1 MVHGREWFGTADGAG
16 GAWVETGE
24 WEDGWRNLG
33 EGEETTEVLALNG
46 AGIAVEG
53 GRLAGNTTWGTEATH
68 VLRHTVVV
76 GSGQTLTVAAGAVVK
91 VPHGASIRVEDGG
104 RVHFA
109 GIEGNEA
116 VLTGVGDAEW
126 GAAVDCGVWTND
138 GRATAFSLQ
147 SGAAQV
153 TDDGGN
159 VRFGF
164 NPGDLYPTVKLQNG
178 GGKRSDGVVRIPVAV
193 VGTARTNAF
202 RVDWEAVDGSAVFG
216 EDYLLATGTVR
227 WAKSAEGTKNIEI
240 PVDAGRMRGS
250 NVAFTVRV
258 TAHYGCN
265 AAADVAEAVI
275 REFDFPQMQG
285 GAWAGS
291 AAVRFEGR
299 EGLAG
304 AVVHGREWF
313 GTADGEGGEW
323 TETGE
328 WADGWRE
335 IGDAGASARV
345 LSLNAPEIAVE
356 GGRLAESTTWE
367 SNATHLVRNTVVV
380 GSGKTLTIGAGTVVK
395 FLPGTVIKVEDGGKL
410 ALQGAS
416 GADVLLTSAQ
426 DGRFGAAID
435 CGEWERE
442 TVGQDDGMGG
452 IVLQSGSASFADNGW
467 VETLSFRH
475 GAYPYVKLNDT
486 VAFRDGGMA
495 YVPVSIASGSRA
507 GAFSVDWVAVDG
519 TAKFGE
525 DYLLAGGTLSWT
537 NTSQGTKTLQIPLGT
552 DAVRGETTSFTLKLA
567 VCRACNASGS
577 GVCTVTIRELDK
589 IAFGGGTWSGS
600 GAIRFDGRGSVAG
613 RTVNGREWFGE
624 PDGGDGRWTDTAAW
638 GVGWKEIGSGEK
650 TDVLSLNA
658 PDIAVEG
665 GRLAENTTW
674 DSNAVH
680 WVRHWVVVPSGK
692 TLTLGPGAE
701 VRLMD
706 DAGIKVEDGGRLSVQ
721 GADGADVAILRGG
734 AEALPE
740 VPGDS
745 GVVEGT
751 AGRIWFQSGSATFAD
766 NGWFQAAGV
775 GFSPTNYGSVSIH
788 GAEASRKAGV
798 AYVAVTVGGNA
809 RNAPFVVDWEAV
821 PGTATEGRDYLLGG
835 GRVTWNKSSEGT
847 KWIAIPLNTETV
859 AGERRSF
866 TVRLKAVHGMAGTG
880 REATVEIREYE
891 EGDALSGRRGE
902 VAFFEPSEPSAP
914 FAVEEGIR
922 LQPIFRNDAE
932 TVRYSGHWQEFDRD
946 AAAALLVTLETD
958 NGKETLKNALPSEEG
973 GFDLDLAKYPVGH
986 YTLKHD
992 IIDGRGGTLATM
1004 EKVFSIVDRD
1014 DVELHGGALTQNE
1027 TWTADKVHVVYQ
1039 TVVVPSVYTLFIEPG
1054 TVVKFMTG
1062 AGIDISNGGAFFA
1075 NGIVFTHINDDTVGG
1090 DTLSDGYTVAPPM
1103 DAYHLTGAFTFG
1115 DDTELRGI
1123 TQNTALTG
1131 TISGKKT
1138 LSRGSTYRVTG
1149 TLTIASGGDLT
1160 IPAGTVL
1167 KMESG
1172 ASIVVNS
1179 GGTLNA
1185 PGTRAAP
1192 IVITS
1197 IKDDSYSGDT
1207 NKDGDKTI
1215 PQPGDWEEI
1224 KNNGGTINFAHV
1236 TALYGGYGQYANQ
1249 GDAIIRTT
1257 GGETR
1262 LDCCTVKHS
1271 NLRLVGRTGGTVY
1284 AENCILAD
1292 GRWGID
1298 GAATFVNGVIAD
1310 CNTGANG
1317 ATLKNTILWA
1327 CETYVTGGSAANC
1340 VAWGETTAVPA
1351 GMAYADPLF
1360 IEPEEGD
1367 FRILESSPCVD
1378 AADDALAPETDYF
1391 GQPRITLT
1399 GGDSPNLVGQLPDI
1413 GICEVMPRN
1422 VTSDIDLV
1430 PRNVR
1435 TASNAVPGQLLFVK
1449 WEVANAGGSELD
1461 AAWRDTVSLVSESGR
1476 EVVLGDKTTASRIAS
1491 GGSAFCS
1498 GYFTVPAIPDG
1509 IWYPKVN
1516 VNSYHDVFEGALV
1529 VNNAMTGEV
1538 GVEVG
1543 METLDPTV
1551 AREGVVYGGAPTV
1564 LKLRFA
1570 AENEDRMVKF
1580 RVPAGVRVSWGF
1592 GFVPTGA
1599 SQSGGTTAT
1608 DGTPIQFLVPEADG
1622 EMDVYVVLESDTTE
1636 SYELSTESTKLTVT
1650 GVTPG
1655 TLPSSGT
1662 STLTITGAGFGETNA
1677 VTLVGAGAS
1686 IRLQPVEQDTSGNL
1700 VATVDCS
1707 LLAGGTTYDVRVGS
1721 DGREAELPN
1730 AVTVAKVEGRGILEA
1745 RLVTPDSARQG
1756 RMASGFIEY
1765 ANVGNADM
1773 PAPIFKLSSG
1783 KNGTLFAIRDDE
1795 EPRPETMLVG
1805 IAPTTPAG
1813 ILKAGETARLAFHFL
1828 VKDNYNIRLSV
1839 LDGSSERRRD
1849 SVFPEWNDLC
1859 SAISEATTA
1868 LAGEFWSECDYV
1880 ELYDWAMRK
1889 AYGQGT
1895 GIVRCM
1901 LLDNNTESAIPG
1913 ATWAI
1918 FDTNDCVVA
1927 TGKANRNGCFAANQL
1942 DTNGVYRISVAG
1954 WQDDGFWFR
1963 PSTLEALDYRYYA
1976 APYCNFAFSVVGAG
1990 DDEATIVAIDQDDS
2004 RCVYPAERQ
2013 ADGTYRVE
2021 NLPDGNYVFSVAFA
2035 GFHAV
2040 TNDYAIGVE
2049 NGVATNAF
2057 AAMEAFAAGRAEV
2070 AVKDAEGSPV
2080 VGMACLV
2087 QSEETGV
2094 TVQAVT
2100 DGEGVARFV
2109 AVPGYYVFMPVADEY
2124 ALSTPLAFE
2133 IAVSG
2138 RSEFEATVVE
2148 TPFFILGTMGA
2159 MPLTSEFT
2167 FTETNRYGAIS
2178 LCRWDFDADG
2188 TWDATGIVA
2197 TNIYGA
2203 AGDYGVRVGI
2213 RLDDGTECVF
2223 ELADAVRVW
2232 DEDAV
2237 VVNDGTLLLDEA
2249 SGWKIDEH
2257 TDAGFKLSAIG
2268 TVFPAAIY
2276 VGQRL
2281 VDPENLVNPCEVLEI
2296 AALDPLHIKVKT
2308 RAVAVPSAYKTL
2320 RVSSAAVRV
2329 PSKSLLKDI
2338 LAKPFGTDGDITV
2351 ASITGKHNFNDWMSI
2366 EPSVDVILRVAV
2378 DCRDGELLGIDFSAG
2393 IRGSVKLSAG
2403 NSWEGQTKNKW
2414 IKRTH
2419 IRKKNAVTKT
2429 LPFIDD
2435 IFLVGVAPIRVV
2447 VRLKGEIAL
2456 EGSVTAKLNLAA
2468 GYTWRKGR
2476 GGKPSFNK
2484 GFDLA
2489 SIDVAGSF
2497 YVRGGPEL
2505 YASLGIGRDIN
2516 GKPYG
2521 ISALDLSVWGG
2532 LMAGLEANVKGSEF
2546 EPNDYSAFIGPF
2558 LKVESWLLHVQLGGT
2573 HEHSVFEWVG
2583 LKNEFGIKLLDVDLH
2598 YPDFPG
2604 IGGAWKTPMPTFT
2617 CTQTSLTDTRADFR
2631 VASTT
2636 SFGEESKLSSRS
2648 WDFGDRHDAAANWE
2662 VATSFPVVPDD
2673 VVVYDIALH
2682 EAYKNTE
2689 KALNWLPAFDKK
2701 AVKKL
2706 TVKGRKKQDD
2716 GRWSPEDPVVEIE
2729 DVNGFI
2735 PQSCDP
2741 NEMAGPLGAGARRL
2755 VAPGEWM
2762 TYTVYFENKSDATAA
2777 AQEVYVTE
2785 QLSGALDWGTFE
2797 MVDVGFNNQLD
2808 LGLGGKRKGA
2818 SVTAMTGTAYK
2829 VRTELDFDAKTG
2841 AAKWYMRIVDES
2853 TETRWPRDVYAGFL
2867 PPNDATGRGEGHIT
2881 YRVKLRDDAAAGTEV
2896 RAAASI
2902 VFDYNAAIETDPAW
2916 WNTVAE
2922 MGTAT
2927 VDLGNGVSTNV
2938 TVMVGAP
2945 WIGQLPDPG
2954 KRPGM
2959 RFAGWFTGPNG
2970 TGSAVTE
2977 ESVAAAGAK
2986 LYAFWDATAAPEL
2999 WLDVSWGAV
3008 EIGTNGVVK
3017 GYAPDGSS
3025 VEGSANRYVLT
3036 GTSRVNGVKFAGGS
3050 FTNTWTNLVIN
3061 LNAKDAVAVTLEGA
3075 SVEVTLEGDSS
3086 IASGEDCA
3094 GVRVDAASAL
3104 VLQGE
3109 GRLAAQGGK
3118 CGAGIGGGKLQESGR
3133 VEIHAGTVEATGGE
3147 YGAGI
3152 GGGLVAPAA
3161 GAVVIAGGSVKARGS
3176 EGGED
3181 IGGGFGREGTGAPV
3195 GAAGT
3200 PVHEVE
3206 VPLATDAL
3214 PAEVVVDLGGG
3225 ETYRYAGPGH
3235 DDDTSLW
3242 FWLPDGTYEFA
3253 ADGDEYGAHVAGTN
3267 AAAVFTDPGN
3277 ANFVA
3282 PPVGEV
3288 SSEGSAMRAAMDP
3301 AYRTS
3306 PFEVWTATGL
3316 KGHAWDW
3323 TPVPPGGYDWDA
3335 TNAVI
3340 RIPDGTNRTRVLR
3353 LKFLKR

>member
-1 MVHGREWFGTADGAG
+1 MKRALLATMGLLVSALVARGDYATLEIASHEAMADFVRFESRSWADGA
-16 GAWVETGE
+16 
-24 WEDGWRNLG
+24 
-33 EGEETTEVLALNG
+33 EG
-46 AGIAVEG
+46 EG
-53 GRLAGNTTWGTEATH
+53 GRLSSNTTWAGGEH
-68 VLRHTVVV
+68 VIL
-76 GSGQTLTVAAGAVVK
+76 S
-91 VPHGASIRVEDGG
+91 
-104 RVHFA
+104 
-109 GIEGNEA
+109 
-116 VLTGVGDAEW
+116 
-126 GAAVDCGVWTND
+126 
-138 GRATAFSLQ
+138 
-147 SGAAQV
+147 
-153 TDDGGN
+153 
-159 VRFGF
+159 
-164 NPGDLYPTVKLQNG
+164 DLYVP
-178 GGKRSDGVVRIPVAV
+178 SGV
-193 VGTARTNAF
+193 
-202 RVDWEAVDGSAVFG
+202 
-216 EDYLLATGTVR
+216 
-227 WAKSAEGTKNIEI
+227 
-240 PVDAGRMRGS
+240 
-250 NVAFTVRV
+250 
-258 TAHYGCN
+258 
-265 AAADVAEAVI
+265 
-275 REFDFPQMQG
+275 
-285 GAWAGS
+285 
-291 AAVRFEGR
+291 
-299 EGLAG
+299 
-304 AVVHGREWF
+304 
-313 GTADGEGGEW
+313 
-323 TETGE
+323 
-328 WADGWRE
+328 
-335 IGDAGASARV
+335 
-345 LSLNAPEIAVE
+345 
-356 GGRLAESTTWE
+356 
-367 SNATHLVRNTVVV
+367 
-380 GSGKTLTIGAGTVVK
+380 TLTIGAGTVVK
-395 FLPGTVIKVEDGGKL
+395 FHEGMRIRVEDGGNLVLTGEVGNEVILEGYEEGTKFGGISL
-410 ALQGAS
+410 QSSAAGYSDNAYVIANGFTFGKYATIRLNDTTAFRGAGQALVPVNVSGSRDSAFSFDWVAETNGVAFAS
-416 GADVLLTSAQ
+416 GTMSWSRVSDGTKNIVVPYPEGLEAYESFTIRATTLRCCTPGKGECEVKLSDYLTVEIASHEAMAEFIAFESREWAEGLEGEGGRLSANTVWSGTNVIASDVYIPSGVTLTLTAGTIVEFCQGTRIKIEDGGTLNVVGAD
-426 DGRFGAAID
+426 
-435 CGEWERE
+435 
-442 TVGQDDGMGG
+442 GQDVIFRGAEGATSFGG
-452 IVLQSGSASFADNGW
+452 IVKMSNGTFADN
-467 VETLSFRH
+467 SFVRTEGFTY
-475 GAYPYVKLNDT
+475 GAFAG
-486 VAFRDGGMA
+486 VALHDASTFRSSGLA
-495 YVPVSIASGSRA
+495 LVPVTVSGSRST
-507 GAFSVDWVAVDG
+507 AFSIDWVAEANGAVF
-519 TAKFGE
+519 AE
-525 DYLLAGGTLSWT
+525 GTLKWSGV
-537 NTSQGTKTLQIPLGT
+537 SEGTKNISIAYGSELDGCTNFT
-552 DAVRGETTSFTLKLA
+552 VRVAVDRA
-567 VCRACNASGS
+567 CRASSNTCQVKVVDFITADITAHEAMG
-577 GVCTVTIRELDK
+577 E
-589 IAFGGGTWSGS
+589 F
-600 GAIRFDGRGSVAG
+600 IRFE
-613 RTVNGREWFGE
+613 TREWAEGLE
-624 PDGGDGRWTDTAAW
+624 G
-638 GVGWKEIGSGEK
+638 
-650 TDVLSLNA
+650 
-658 PDIAVEG
+658 EG
-665 GRLAENTTW
+665 GRLAANATW
-674 DSNAVH
+674 EGTHKIVSDVYI
-680 WVRHWVVVPSGK
+680 PSGV
-692 TLTLGPGAE
+692 TLTLAADTVVEFCEGT
-701 VRLMD
+701 R
-706 DAGIKVEDGGRLSVQ
+706 IKIEDGGT
-721 GADGADVAILRGG
+721 LRVVG
-734 AEALPE
+734 AEGHDVVFRAAE
-740 VPGDS
+740 GAANYA
-745 GVVEGT
+745 GVVKMGSGT
-751 AGRIWFQSGSATFAD
+751 YTDNMYVQYLDKPYSAYPNVSLHEATTYREAGKLF
-766 NGWFQAAGV
+766 
-775 GFSPTNYGSVSIH
+775 
-788 GAEASRKAGV
+788 
-798 AYVAVTVGGNA
+798 VAVTLGGST
-809 RNAPFVVDWEAV
+809 RNQAFNIDWETDKGDR
-821 PGTATEGRDYLLGG
+821 GTL
-835 GRVTWNKSSEGT
+835 TWASSSDGT
-847 KWIAIPLNTETV
+847 KWIQIPIDAGPIGGTTNHVISITAARGCNIATGTAVLTVLEPEYNAAGKQVGLWESETDS
-859 AGERRSF
+859 GE
-866 TVRLKAVHGMAGTG
+866 
-880 REATVEIREYE
+880 
-891 EGDALSGRRGE
+891 
-902 VAFFEPSEPSAP
+902 
-914 FAVEEGIR
+914 FAVNGDIR
-922 LQPIFRNDAE
+922 TQPIFLNDAE
-932 TVRYSGHWQEFDRD
+932 TVQYSGRWQTYDRD
-946 AAAALLVTLETD
+946 AATALLVTLETD
-958 NGKETLKNALPSEEG
+958 NGKETLKRTPPTETGAFE
-973 GFDLDLAKYPVGH
+973 LDLAKYPVGF

-992 IIDGRGGTLATM
+992 VVDAGGETLATM
-1004 EKVFSIVDRD
+1004 QKTFSIVDD
-1014 DVELHGGALTQNE
+1014 EYVEMHGGTLTQNE

-1039 TVVVPSVYTLFIEPG
+1039 TVVVPSVYTIFIEPG
-1054 TVVKFMTG
+1054 AIVKFMTG
-1062 AGIDISNGGAFFA
+1062 TGIDISQGGAFFA

-1103 DAYHLTGAFTFG
+1103 DTYHLTGAFTFG

-1138 LSRGSTYRVTG
+1138 LSRGSTYRVSG
-1149 TLTIASGGDLT
+1149 TLTIASGGNLT

-1167 KMESG
+1167 KMEDK
-1172 ASIVVNS
+1172 AAIVVNS
-1179 GGTLNA
+1179 GGSLNA
-1185 PGTRAAP
+1185 PGTRASP

-1207 NKDGDKTI
+1207 NKDGDKTV

-1298 GAATFVNGVIAD
+1298 GAATFVNSVIAD

-1327 CETYVTGGSAANC
+1327 CETYATGGTAANC
-1340 VAWGETTAVPA
+1340 VAWGETTGVPA

-1360 IEPEEGD
+1360 IAPEEGD
-1367 FRILESSPCVD
+1367 FRILDSSPCVD
-1378 AADDALAPETDYF
+1378 AADGETAPETDLF

-1399 GGDSPNLVGQLPDI
+1399 GGDSTNLVGQLPDI

-1449 WEVANAGGSELD
+1449 WEVANAGGNELD

-1476 EVVLGDKTTASRIAS
+1476 EVVLGDKTTASRIGS

-1498 GYFTVPAIPDG
+1498 GYFTVPAIPEG

-1516 VNSYHDVFEGALV
+1516 VNSYHDIFEGALV

-1592 GFVPTGA
+1592 GFVPTGVA
-1599 SQSGGTTAT
+1599 QSGGTTAT
-1608 DGTPIQFLVPEADG
+1608 DGTPIQFLVPEAED
-1622 EMDVYVVLESDTTE
+1622 EMDVYVVLESETTE
-1636 SYELSTESTKLTVT
+1636 NYELSTESGKLAVT
-1650 GVTPG
+1650 GVTPE
-1655 TLPSSGT
+1655 TLPSSGKT
-1662 STLTITGAGFGETNA
+1662 TLTITGAGFGETNA

-1707 LLAGGTTYDVRVGS
+1707 LLAGGMTYDVRVGS

-1773 PAPIFKLSSG
+1773 PAPIFKLSSS
-1783 KNGTLFAIRDDE
+1783 KNGTLFAIRDDN
-1795 EPRPETMLVG
+1795 EPRSETMLVG
-1805 IAPTTPAG
+1805 ISPTMPAG
-1813 ILKAGETARLAFHFL
+1813 ILKAGETARLAFHFQ
-1828 VKDNYNIRLSV
+1828 VRDNYSIRLSV
-1839 LDGSSERRRD
+1839 LDGSSGRQRD
-1849 SVFPEWNDLC
+1849 SVFPTWNDLC
-1859 SAISEATTA
+1859 SAISEAASA

-1901 LLDNNTESAIPG
+1901 LLDYNTDAAIPG

-1927 TGKANRNGCFAANQL
+1927 TGTADRNGCFAANQL
-1942 DTNGVYRISVAG
+1942 DTNSVYRISVAG

-1963 PSTLEALDYRYYA
+1963 PSTPDALDYRYYA

-2021 NLPDGNYVFSVAFA
+2021 NLPDGNYVFSVTFA

-2057 AAMEAFAAGRAEV
+2057 AAMEVFAAGCAEV
-2070 AVKDAEGSPV
+2070 SVKDAEGSPV
-2080 VGMACLV
+2080 AGMACLV

-2094 TVQAVT
+2094 TVQAIT
-2100 DGEGVARFV
+2100 DGEGVARFA

-2237 VVNDGTLLLDEA
+2237 VVNEGTLLLDEA
-2249 SGWKIDEH
+2249 SGWKIDER
-2257 TDAGFKLSAIG
+2257 TDEGFKLSAIG

-2276 VGQRL
+2276 AGLRL

-2296 AALDPLHIKVKT
+2296 AALDQLHIEVKT

-2403 NSWEGQTKNKW
+2403 NTWDGKKKIKW
-2414 IKRTH
+2414 IKRSH

-2429 LPFIDD
+2429 LPFIDEN
-2435 IFLVGVAPIRVV
+2435 FLVGVAPIHVV
-2447 VRLKGEIAL
+2447 VRLKGEFAL
-2456 EGSVTAKLNLAA
+2456 EGSITANLNLAA

-2604 IGGAWKTPMPTFT
+2604 IGGTWKTPMPTFT
-2617 CTQTSLTDTRADFR
+2617 CTQTSLTDTRADFQ

-2636 SFGEESKLSSRS
+2636 SFGEESQLASRS

-2673 VVVYDIALH
+2673 VVVYDIVLH
-2682 EAYKNTE
+2682 EAYKNTA

-2741 NEMAGPLGAGARRL
+2741 NEMAGPQGAGAARL

-2762 TYTVYFENKSDATAA
+2762 TYTVYFENKAEATAA
-2777 AQEVYVTE
+2777 AQEVTVTE
-2785 QLSGALDWGTFE
+2785 QLSGALDWSTFE

-2808 LGLGGKRKGA
+2808 LGLGGKRRGA
-2818 SVTAMTGTAYK
+2818 SVTAMTGTAYQ
-2829 VRTELDFDAKTG
+2829 VRTELDFDAKKGT
-2841 AAKWYMRIVDES
+2841 AKWYMRIVDES

-2881 YRVKLRDDAAAGTEV
+2881 YRVKLRDDAAAGTVV
-2896 RAAASI
+2896 RASANI

-2970 TGSAVTE
+2970 TGSSVTE

-2986 LYAFWDATAAPEL
+2986 LYAFWDGSAAAEL
-2999 WLDVSWGAV
+2999 WLDVSWGSI

-3017 GYAPDGSS
+3017 GYGRDGETA
-3025 VEGSANRYVLT
+3025 EGIANRYVLT
-3036 GTSRVNGVKFAGGS
+3036 GTSSVHGVRFAGGS
-3050 FTNTWTNLVIN
+3050 FTNTWTNLVID
-3061 LNAKDAVAVTLEGA
+3061 LDAKDAVAVALEGA
-3075 SVEVTLEGDSS
+3075 RVEVTLEGDNFA
-3086 IASGEDCA
+3086 ASGEDCA
-3094 GVRVDAASAL
+3094 GVRVDTNSVLAL
-3104 VLQGE
+3104 LGT
-3109 GRLAAQGGK
+3109 GRLEAYGGK

-3133 VEIHAGTVEATGGE
+3133 VEIRAGTVEAYGGE

-3161 GAVVIAGGSVKARGS
+3161 EKVVITGGSVKARGS
-3176 EGGED
+3176 DGGED
-3181 IGGGFGREGTGAPV
+3181 IGGGFGREGTGLPV
-3195 GAAGT
+3195 GADGT
-3200 PVHEVE
+3200 TVYEVE
-3206 VPLATDAL
+3206 IPFATDAL
-3214 PAEVVVDLGGG
+3214 PVTVAVDLGGG
-3225 ETYRYAGPGH
+3225 RTYQYVGMGH
-3235 DDDTSLW
+3235 QEDTSLW
-3242 FWLPDGTYEFA
+3242 FWLPDGTYDFA
-3253 ADGDEYGAHVAGTN
+3253 ADGDDYGAHVAG
-3267 AAAVFTDPGN
+3267 AKVAAVFTDPGAEHFESPAAEVVESSATGWRVGLN
-3277 ANFVA
+3277 PAFRTTPFVL
-3282 PPVGEV
+3282 
-3288 SSEGSAMRAAMDP
+3288 
-3301 AYRTS
+3301 
-3306 PFEVWTATGL
+3306 WTATGL
-3316 KGHAWDW
+3316 DGHDWAWEKLTKGVDYVQDPATGTVEW
-3323 TPVPPGGYDWDA
+3323 TGGQMM
-3335 TNAVI
+3335 
-3340 RIPDGTNRTRVLR
+3340 GLRVF
-3353 LKFLKR
+3353 KFEFLPKE